1 MANTLANTLRQAK
14 QEEDRLAD
22 VQSNLKQLHAAIAQV
37 EAVAHEV
44 RTNSPTSAYTAV
56 APDNSQGGQGLKGL
70 AELHMRENGDALMQE
85 RKMAERRWMEERRR
99 HKVAEGKISPQQ
111 RRAFALQRKDM
122 GAEATSFDAD
132 ELSLWSAQARH
143 PVQLTYLS
151 PQEHES
157 LDAITH
163 SLARLNAKFAREA
176 ASSSSKAR

>member
-1 MANTLANTLRQAK
+1 VANTLANTLRQAK

-22 VQSNLKQLHAAIAQV
+22 VQGNMRQLHAAIAQV

-44 RTNSPTSAYTAV
+44 RTNLPTAAYTAV
-56 APDNSQGGQGLKGL
+56 APEDSQGSQAVKGL
-70 AELHMRENGDALMQE
+70 PELRMRENGEALMQE
-85 RKMAERRWMEERRR
+85 RRMAERRWMEERRR
-99 HKVAEGKISPQQ
+99 YMLAEGRISPQQ
-111 RRAFALQRKDM
+111 LALQRKDM
-122 GAEATSFDAD
+122 RAEATSFDAD

>member
-22 VQSNLKQLHAAIAQV
+22 VQSNMKQLHAAIAQV

-44 RTNSPTSAYTAV
+44 RTSSPTTAYTAV
-56 APDNSQGGQGLKGL
+56 APEVLQGSQGLKGL
-70 AELHMRENGDALMQE
+70 PELRMRENGEALMQE
-85 RKMAERRWMEERRR
+85 RRMAERRWMEERRQY
-99 HKVAEGKISPQQ
+99 KLAEGRISPQQ
-111 RRAFALQRKDM
+111 LALQRKDM
-122 GAEATSFDAD
+122 RAEATSFDAD

-163 SLARLNAKFAREA
+163 SLARLNAKCARDA